1 MKKGVCYAIFNQ
13 KNQKNGNADRVADII
28 VLGVGTCGED
38 LSLQLLKAGKDVIGI
53 EANLVGGECPY
64 WACVPSKTMVR
75 AAKTLQEARRV
86 NEKSGEADVE
96 PDWDPVAKRV
106 RWITGSWDDSTAI
119 KRYQSYGGHM
129 VKGWGKLIGPKTVAV
144 GDQTFTAKQG
154 IVIATGS
161 KPFIPPIKR
170 IDEVDYWT
178 THDLIAMENLPESL
192 IVIGGGASGCELGQV
207 VSRFG
212 TDVTVI
218 EAKSHLLPREEP
230 EVAAVLQEAFE
241 AEGIEVK
248 TGARA
253 EEVAEENGLIMVT
266 LDDGTQLE
274 AERVLIAAG
283 RRIYMSDLGLETIGL
298 DPDAPF
304 IPVDERMRVTDGI
317 WAMGDVTG
325 KSLLTHV
332 AVYQGKIIAA
342 DILGKEHPPARYDA
356 IPRGTFTDPEVA
368 SVGLTESEIS
378 NNGNDPVVVIKQMPY
393 TFRGVIDGVERG
405 VIKLV
410 IDREEGILVGGSVA
424 GPNATDM
431 LGILNLAVHAKIPL
445 KELRTMIYAFPA
457 FYGAIGEAIGAWGQ
471 GVILAIDPEYEGV
484 EVINNLV

>member
-1 MKKGVCYAIFNQ
+1 MQKLKKENQ
-13 KNQKNGNADRVADII
+13 EMSNPDRVADII

-38 LSLQLLKAGKDVIGI
+38 LSLQLLTAGLDVIGI

-64 WACVPSKTMVR
+64 WACLPSKTMLR

-86 NEKSGEADVE
+86 NEKSGKADVQ
-96 PDWDPVAKRV
+96 PNWDTVAERV

-129 VKGWGKLIGPKTVAV
+129 VKGRGKLIGPRTVAV
-144 GDQTFTAKQG
+144 GDQTYTANQG

-161 KPFIPPIKR
+161 KPFIPQIKG

-178 THDLIAMENLPESL
+178 THDLIAMENLPESM

-207 VSRFG
+207 VARFG
-212 TDVTVI
+212 ADVTIV
-218 EAKSHLLPREEP
+218 EAKDHLLPREES
-230 EVAAVLQEAFE
+230 EAAAVLQEAFE
-241 AEGIEVK
+241 AEGIDVK

-253 EEVAEENGLIMVT
+253 EAIAQEDGFIRVT
-266 LDDGTQLE
+266 LDDGTHLE
-274 AERVLIAAG
+274 AEKVLIATG
-283 RRIYMSDLGLETIGL
+283 REIDLSNLGVETIGL

-342 DILGKEHPPARYDA
+342 DILGKEHPPARYDV
-356 IPRGTFTDPEVA
+356 IPRSTFTDPEVA
-368 SVGLTESEIS
+368 SVGLTESEAR
-378 NNGNDPVVVIKQMPY
+378 NNFSDVAVLIKKVPY
-393 TFRGVIDGVERG
+393 TFRGVIDGLERG

-410 IDREEGILVGGSVA
+410 IDRDEGTLIGGSVV
-424 GPNATDM
+424 GPNATDV
-431 LGILNLAVHAKIPL
+431 LGLLNLAVHAKIPL
-445 KELRTMIYAFPA
+445 KELRTMMYAFPA

-471 GVILAIDPEYEGV
+471 GVTLAIDPEYEGA
-484 EVINNLV
+484 EVVNGLM

>member
-1 MKKGVCYAIFNQ
+1 MQEFNQ
-13 KNQKNGNADRVADII
+13 KNQKLEDVDRVADII

-38 LSLQLLKAGKDVIGI
+38 LSLQLLTAGVDVIGI

-64 WACVPSKTMVR
+64 WACLPSKTMLR

-86 NEKSGEADVE
+86 NEKSGEADVH
-96 PDWDPVAKRV
+96 PNWDPVAERV

-129 VKGWGKLIGPKTVAV
+129 VKGRGKLIGPRTVAV

-161 KPFIPPIKR
+161 KPFIPPIKG
-170 IDEVDYWT
+170 IEKVDYWT
-178 THDLIAMENLPESL
+178 THDLIAMENPPESL

-212 TDVTVI
+212 TDVTIV

-230 EVAAVLQEAFE
+230 EAGDVLQEAFE
-241 AEGIEVK
+241 AEGIDVR

-253 EEVAEENGLIMVT
+253 EEVAEEDGLIKVT

-283 RRIYMSDLGLETIGL
+283 REIDLSDLGLETIGL
-298 DPDAPF
+298 DPDAKS
-304 IPVDERMRVTDGI
+304 IPVDERMRVMDGI

-332 AVYQGKIIAA
+332 AVYQDKIIAA

-356 IPRGTFTDPEVA
+356 VPRGTFTDPEVA
-368 SVGLTESEIS
+368 SVGLTESKATHNGDDVEI
-378 NNGNDPVVVIKQMPY
+378 VIKQMPY

-410 IDREEGILVGGSVA
+410 VDREEATLVGGSIV

-445 KELRTMIYAFPA
+445 KELRTMMYAFPA

-471 GVILAIDPEYEGV
+471 GVTLAIDPEYEGA
-484 EVINNLV
+484 EVINKLV